1 MSPLIN
7 LNIKDGWVDKGG
19 HKMFSLNKYGHKHTH
34 TKRER
39 ERETLHIHRLCMTG
53 LRRVTPIY
61 PKKRKKENCI
71 SENLFNEIK
80 IR

>member
-39 ERETLHIHRLCMTG
+39 ERER
-53 LRRVTPIY
+53 PS
-61 PKKRKKENCI
+61 I
-71 SENLFNEIK
+71 SIDYA
-80 IR
+80 